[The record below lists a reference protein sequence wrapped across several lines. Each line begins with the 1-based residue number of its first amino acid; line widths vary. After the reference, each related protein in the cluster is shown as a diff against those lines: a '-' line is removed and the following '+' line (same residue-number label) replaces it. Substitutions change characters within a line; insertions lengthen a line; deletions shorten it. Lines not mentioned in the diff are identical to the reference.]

1 MINEHKFNFWVK
13 GSWECYADSC
23 FMFVLFMASYWPRDP
38 HLLLALQQLSS
49 LEGELNSSCRTQTL
63 QLLFNSPIPLIGQ
76 SMVTLASDWLTLT
89 RCLCRGC
96 GHKVRY
102 WLTSSLNSS
111 ISSICVSVYFCVH
124 VWDGGQMGWCDYWH
138 PLGASLDQGRGGF

>member
-1 MINEHKFNFWVK
+1 MFQYWCRLIVQFYNVLEHDIIEHKFNFWVK

-111 ISSICVSVYFCVH
+111 IILCHLPPALLSLKHMH
-124 VWDGGQMGWCDYWH
+124 V
-138 PLGASLDQGRGGF
+138 